1 MVTASQRAIKRRNK
15 EQAKISKIAP
25 VFDKNPALHAKVE
38 SMMNVETLESFG
50 CAPAPDRNASEF
62 SSHGK
67 KRGPKGPRKPRT
79 QNGVSKGP
87 TVTRPIPVRKVN
99 ITESLQS
106 ESSERE
112 TASPEFYAMQGNQVV
127 KLIDNLS
134 SNFIIRLLKEG
145 AISSVILNFDQMLKV
160 QQKMVNSEVDLT
172 KYMSPEQC
180 KQDFPRRTP
189 EPIQPEQDKQDFPR
203 RTPEPIQ
210 PEQDKQDFPNRTPEP
225 IQPEQLNGQHEIQQN
240 FPLQGFHQEYL
251 MSSTDNQ
258 ELSNNLPTNLDF
270 PVQQFKQQDFSSL
283 YACDLELPGHEPPY
297 PDISVPAPQEHGLS
311 IHQTYNQVLPNNEPT
326 YPSIPIQEYTEQDTS
341 KSYSYNLELCDN
353 ETTKTDIPFLEDLS
367 PLLQLDILNKKIDP
381 SEFGPPDISL
391 PSALKLQNRSAQQ
404 EVSQEFYS
412 KSVEYTSL
420 VEINQESSLPPSE
433 QVDIKSLL
441 PNEDPVDLLQNTF
454 PEESQEGE
462 LKSLDELF
470 YTGDL
475 RESFDDILRDHLD
488 LLHSFP
494 DKTQVELPGS
504 YFQSGSKS
512 TSQEQNFENTSH
524 ITGTQLNVVT
534 ENNIKSI
541 SSYEPKFT
549 LGVTA
554 LPTPPIV
561 STVPTALPTPT
572 SSSGSVQSSPL
583 PISRPRPQPLASTSQ
598 MPSTR
603 ASTTRSFPTLLL
615 ERCNS
620 QKIRGSRLTPAD
632 SPQFFGKKTSS
643 KLSPTEIS
651 ITHRETNI
659 PGFSQKSDNQEYHDD
674 SFQGEIQPKEVPVES
689 SPQEVYS
696 GFTTKELDEN
706 QNNGVLETLDPYS
719 LFLDFP
725 NTIVE
730 DISNSHT
737 KTEDSDKSNSSFDIP
752 GSVRNIQESMSD
764 YHYWYQQVGLSES
777 GQIQG
782 ISVDSQPMHSG
793 IQSIDPANLQLNFFP
808 ELFPQELLGSH
819 SIFDDIYGI
828 SSHEDLSLKST

>member
-50 CAPAPDRNASEF
+50 CAPAPDRYASES

-87 TVTRPIPVRKVN
+87 TVSRPIPVRKVN
-99 ITESLQS
+99 ITEPLQS

-145 AISSVILNFDQMLKV
+145 AISSVILNFDQMVKV

-172 KYMSPEQC
+172 RYMSPEQC

-251 MSSTDNQ
+251 ISTTDNQ
-258 ELSNNLPTNLDF
+258 ELSNNLPTNLKF

-283 YACDLELPGHEPPY
+283 YPCDLELPGHEPPY
-297 PDISVPAPQEHGLS
+297 PDICVPAPQEQKLS
-311 IHQTYNQVLPNNEPT
+311 IHQTYNQVLSSTESINPGIPIQEFPQEDIFCDYTYNQQMANNKHIYPNTHMLQNESSSSYSYDKVLPNNEPT

-341 KSYSYNLELCDN
+341 KSNSCNLELCDN

-391 PSALKLQNRSAQQ
+391 PSPLKLQNCSAQQ
-404 EVSQEFYS
+404 KVSQEFYS

-420 VEINQESSLPPSE
+420 VEINQESSLAPSE
-433 QVDIKSLL
+433 QVDIKNLL
-441 PNEDPVDLLQNTF
+441 PNENLVDLLQDNF
-454 PEESQEGE
+454 QEESQEGE

-475 RESFDDILRDHLD
+475 QESFDDILRDHLD

-494 DKTQVELPGS
+494 DKTQVELPSS
-504 YFQSGSKS
+504 YLQSGSKS
-512 TSQEQNFENTSH
+512 GSQEQNFENTSH

-534 ENNIKSI
+534 ENNI
-541 SSYEPKFT
+541 
-549 LGVTA
+549 
-554 LPTPPIV
+554 
-561 STVPTALPTPT
+561 
-572 SSSGSVQSSPL
+572 
-583 PISRPRPQPLASTSQ
+583 
-598 MPSTR
+598 
-603 ASTTRSFPTLLL
+603 
-615 ERCNS
+615 
-620 QKIRGSRLTPAD
+620 
-632 SPQFFGKKTSS
+632 
-643 KLSPTEIS
+643 
-651 ITHRETNI
+651 
-659 PGFSQKSDNQEYHDD
+659 
-674 SFQGEIQPKEVPVES
+674 
-689 SPQEVYS
+689 
-696 GFTTKELDEN
+696 
-706 QNNGVLETLDPYS
+706 
-719 LFLDFP
+719 
-725 NTIVE
+725 
-730 DISNSHT
+730 
-737 KTEDSDKSNSSFDIP
+737 
-752 GSVRNIQESMSD
+752 
-764 YHYWYQQVGLSES
+764 
-777 GQIQG
+777 
-782 ISVDSQPMHSG
+782 
-793 IQSIDPANLQLNFFP
+793 
-808 ELFPQELLGSH
+808 
-819 SIFDDIYGI
+819 
-828 SSHEDLSLKST
+828 